1 MSFTM
6 TADEVIPPAVMH
18 ITIYPAEGASHSSA
32 GDLSALAG
40 YTKALFAHFSPAMR
54 ARHVVLTNRK
64 SESRRT
70 FVDDGL
76 EVREVWDK
84 GSWRYPWQIVQE
96 ARRLPEHRVVHL
108 QHEFNQFGGAVS
120 LPLTLFMLVCLRL
133 LRRRIVITL
142 HEVLSLRQ
150 IDTEFLRRSSIRYPA
165 WMTRLVVRVYYGALC
180 GLADVLVVQDEHFAE
195 VLRREYK
202 ARAPIHI
209 VRIGTDILEPPPRSQ
224 ARERWSLPA
233 DGRVA
238 LFFGTLDWR
247 KGLDIL
253 VDAWA
258 MLPQGLC
265 ALVIAGGK
273 PMRVQHTAD
282 FQRWFA
288 SLEAKVRGNSAI
300 RMVGFVDDRDM
311 PALFGAAD
319 LVVLPYIVPQRVS
332 AVFNQAASYGV
343 PLIASDEFVDQAVP
357 AMVFEKSAAA
367 LAEKVRWALEDGLT
381 SLKESVLE
389 FRHANSWSRSAAELA
404 RIYRG
409 ATPGESS

>member
-1 MSFTM
+1 MR
-6 TADEVIPPAVMH
+6 ADEVIPPAVMH

-40 YTKALFAHFSPAMR
+40 YTKALFAHFSPTMR
-54 ARHVVLTNRK
+54 SRHIVVTNK
-64 SESRRT
+64 KGESRRT
-70 FVDDGL
+70 FVDRGL

-84 GSWRYPWQIVQE
+84 GSWRYPWQIVRE
-96 ARRLPEHRVVHL
+96 ARRLPTHRVIHL
-108 QHEFNQFGGAVS
+108 QHEFNQFGGALS
-120 LPLTLFMLVCLRL
+120 LPLTLFMLFCLRM

-150 IDTEFLRRSSIRYPA
+150 IDAAFLRRSSIHYPA
-165 WMTRLVVRVYYGALC
+165 WITRLVVRAYYGALC
-180 GLADVLVVQDEHFAE
+180 GLADVLVVQDEHFAG

-202 ARAPIHI
+202 ARARIHI
-209 VRIGTDILEPPPRSQ
+209 VRIGTDTLVPPPRSP

-253 VDAWA
+253 VDAWDL
-258 MLPQGLC
+258 LPEGLC
-265 ALVIAGGK
+265 TLVIAGGK

-288 SLEAKVRGNSAI
+288 ALEAKVHRNSAI
-300 RMVGFVDDRDM
+300 RMVGFVEDRDM
-311 PALFGAAD
+311 PSLFGAAD
-319 LVVLPYIVPQRVS
+319 LVILPYIVPQRVS

-343 PLIASDEFVDQAVP
+343 PLVASDEFADQAAPV
-357 AMVFEKSAAA
+357 MVFEKSAAA
-367 LAEKVRWALEDGLT
+367 VAEKVRWALGEGLPA
-381 SLKESVLE
+381 LKESVVE
-389 FRHANSWSRSAAELA
+389 FRDANSWSRSAAELA
-404 RIYRG
+404 HIYRE
-409 ATPGESS
+409 ATPGKSS